1 MHFSDGLKMSRYG
14 GKVPASSEIIRQA
27 RQEILG
33 LDTKRPQTPRH
44 EFGSEKW
51 REYYA
56 AGDRSIQIDKGKS
69 FNLFAFYI
77 FLAEP
82 RPAQRQSIRL
92 NPLKPVTPP
101 KRKNRVGSAKE
112 KFEQY
117 LAEFSRLGM
126 KDRHTIADKLS
137 KSIER
142 LEGEMTPQEMENI
155 LTKCKEVLDLNAS
168 ITNEQVLIAP
178 YTLAKFTSAA
188 WSVQSY
194 AENGSGKE

>member
-56 AGDRSIQIDKGKS
+56 AGDRSIQIDKGTIHYLS
-69 FNLFAFYI
+69 TFLTNT
-77 FLAEP
+77 LAEP

-92 NPLKPVTPP
+92 NPLKPSTPP

-126 KDRHTIADKLS
+126 KERHMIADKLS

-142 LEGEMTPQEMENI
+142 LEGEMTPQEMEII
-155 LTKCKEVLDLNAS
+155 LTKCKEVLELNAT
-168 ITNEQVLIAP
+168 ITNDQVLIHP
-178 YTLAKFTSAA
+178 SSLLIKLI
-188 WSVQSY
+188 
-194 AENGSGKE
+194 